1 MGKEKKVFRER
12 NCTWK
17 DLWHYTFLCLRHKK
31 VEIIFFLGKRP
42 SATTWW
48 SPGRGH
54 ASDFKARWNIHIF
67 RRAEGQESDFLL
79 HSLPAPQPR
88 EDTVKPHFQR
98 LHRHGVLSRSLK
110 LLLIPAWRAA
120 QFPSPGRNR
129 TCTMPS
135 NRSLARRWGGFVT
148 YCCTVPHFP
157 CSDRAYAGCLSV
169 HDSPLSP
176 FPWPLPEEL
185 RNNLEL
191 NYRFGQLSPSVWA
204 KVTWRQ
210 ISLGP

>member
-1 MGKEKKVFRER
+1 MGKEKNVFRER

-31 VEIIFFLGKRP
+31 VKIIFFLGKRP

-67 RRAEGQESDFLL
+67 RSAEGQESDFLL

-88 EDTVKPHFQR
+88 EDTIKPHFQR

-120 QFPSPGRNR
+120 QFPSPGGNR

-135 NRSLARRWGGFVT
+135 KQITCKKVRRFCHLLLHCPPFSLLRRSLCRLLICSWQSSQPIPLATARGT
-148 YCCTVPHFP
+148 
-157 CSDRAYAGCLSV
+157 
-169 HDSPLSP
+169 
-176 FPWPLPEEL
+176 
-185 RNNLEL
+185 
-191 NYRFGQLSPSVWA
+191 Q
-204 KVTWRQ
+204 K
-210 ISLGP
+210 